1 MAGQHR
7 IKYDDGDL
15 YEGEWSAEG
24 KRHGKG
30 VLTFTSGVC
39 YSGDF
44 VGGFFQGR
52 GVLKFSDGARYEGN
66 FEVGKYHGYGVYTAS
81 NGMKYEVRRVY
92 MSYALPNIVC
102 LTHNFSYTSK
112 H

>member
-30 VLTFTSGVC
+30 VLTFTSGVR

>member
-15 YEGEWSAEG
+15 YEGEWSTEG

-30 VLTFTSGVC
+30 VLTFTSGAR
-39 YSGDF
+39 YSGEF

-92 MSYALPNIVC
+92 SDKNNVC
-102 LTHNFSYTSK
+102 LSRFK
-112 H
+112 P

>member
-15 YEGEWSAEG
+15 YEGEWSTEG

-30 VLTFTSGVC
+30 VLTFTSGAR
-39 YSGDF
+39 YSGEF

-92 MSYALPNIVC
+92 SDKTKSALVV
-102 LTHNFSYTSK
+102 LSHNCSYTSQL
-112 H
+112 